1 MKINDIRNSELFNSI
16 LDNCIVRIGSYFVR
30 NHNINIYFNS
40 QCLDMLIHRMM
51 CYLIVL
57 IESSKPNITNTLFN
71 SFLNYVDKYKDD
83 VNKEDLIYLKNVI
96 NIIIDTIIFTLKTN
110 HSGDDINNV
119 IEYYT
124 KYSTCDDML
133 YVCRGIILRLEEE

>member
-40 QCLDMLIHRMM
+40 QCLDILIHRMM

-57 IESSKPNITNTLFN
+57 IESSKPNITSTLSN
-71 SFLNYVDKYKDD
+71 SFLNYIDKYKDD

-110 HSGDDINNV
+110 HSDDDINNV

-124 KYSTCDDML
+124 KYSTCDDIL

>member
-57 IESSKPNITNTLFN
+57 IESSKPNMTNTLFN
-71 SFLNYVDKYKDD
+71 SFLDYINKYKDD
-83 VNKEDLIYLKNVI
+83 VNKEDLIYLKNLI

-110 HSGDDINNV
+110 HSDDDINNV

-124 KYSTCDDML
+124 KYSTCDDVL

>member
-16 LDNCIVRIGSYFVR
+16 SDNCIVRIGSYFVR

-57 IESSKPNITNTLFN
+57 IESSKPYMTNTLFT
-71 SFLNYVDKYKDD
+71 SFLDYINKYKDD
-83 VNKEDLIYLKNVI
+83 VNKEDLIYLKNII

-110 HSGDDINNV
+110 HSDDDINNV

-124 KYSTCDDML
+124 KYSTCDDVL

>member
-57 IESSKPNITNTLFN
+57 IESSKPNMTNTLFN
-71 SFLNYVDKYKDD
+71 SFLDYINKYKDD
-83 VNKEDLIYLKNVI
+83 VNKEDLIYLRNVI

-110 HSGDDINNV
+110 HSDDDINNV

>member
-57 IESSKPNITNTLFN
+57 IESSKPNMSNTLFN
-71 SFLNYVDKYKDD
+71 SFLDYINKYKDD

-110 HSGDDINNV
+110 HSDDDINNV
-119 IEYYT
+119 IEYYI
-124 KYSTCDDML
+124 KYSTCDDVL

>member
-71 SFLNYVDKYKDD
+71 SFLDYINKYKDD
-83 VNKEDLIYLKNVI
+83 VNKEDLIYLRNVI

-110 HSGDDINNV
+110 HSDDDINNV

>member
-57 IESSKPNITNTLFN
+57 IESSKPNMTNTLFN
-71 SFLNYVDKYKDD
+71 SFLDYINKYKDD

-110 HSGDDINNV
+110 HSDDDINNV